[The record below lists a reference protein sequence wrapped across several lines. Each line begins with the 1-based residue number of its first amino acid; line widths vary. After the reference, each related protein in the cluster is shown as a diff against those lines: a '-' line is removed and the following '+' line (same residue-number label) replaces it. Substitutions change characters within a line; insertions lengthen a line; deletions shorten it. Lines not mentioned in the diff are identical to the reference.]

1 MSDKDWVFSVDEN
14 HEAYAVDLCP
24 MCGQMRGDEDPHEQM
39 IHPQAQTQ
47 IASVVRYLADSIDL
61 GGRLAPAIILLK
73 VVHPEITVREI
84 GKALGVK
91 KSSVS
96 EVITKASDRM
106 GEGLAKVLRG
116 TCYHRSISQA
126 KRRERERASDG
137 GHSMGGSH
145 SVRVGKSEGV
155 HRGGVAYSRRIV
167 SGVITDRAS
176 VGAGHGAGCGVGV
189 GVYGTGRKAQ
199 EAKR

>member
-1 MSDKDWVFSVDEN
+1 MSDKDWVFAVDPN
-14 HEAYAVDLCP
+14 HEAYSVEYCSLCGGP
-24 MCGQMRGDEDPHEQM
+24 RGDGHEPEDM

-73 VVHPEITVREI
+73 LVHPEITVREI

-96 EVITKASDRM
+96 EVIGKASERM
-106 GEGLAKVLRG
+106 GDGLAKVLRG

-126 KRRERERASDG
+126 KRRDRERAS
-137 GHSMGGSH
+137 SGSVYTTTR
-145 SVRVGKSEGV
+145 SLASGTGTVYRRRGV
-155 HRGGVAYSRRIV
+155 SGGVTS
-167 SGVITDRAS
+167 DRA
-176 VGAGHGAGCGVGV
+176 AW
-189 GVYGTGRKAQ
+189 
-199 EAKR
+199 

>member
-1 MSDKDWVFSVDEN
+1 MSDKDWTFAVDEN

-24 MCGQMRGDEDPHEQM
+24 MCGQQTGEEHHEHM

-126 KRRERERASDG
+126 KRRERERASGG
-137 GHSMGGSH
+137 GHSVGGGQ
-145 SVRVGKSEGV
+145 SVGVGKSGGV
-155 HRGGVAYSRRIV
+155 HRGGVTYSRRMV

-176 VGAGHGAGCGVGV
+176 VGAGHGVGHAVGV
-189 GVYGTGRKAQ
+189 GVYGMSKKAQ
-199 EAKR
+199 EARR